1 MRKKHPYYG
10 KSVSTNFPGCPHTVD
25 FVGYFGNQFPK
36 LSPFDGFG
44 CLFPCYGKLMRKHMH
59 FPCNEVYHKM
69 GIQWKKGAYNM
80 GKV

>member
-36 LSPFDGFG
+36 LSPFDG
-44 CLFPCYGKLMRKHMH
+44 LFPCYGKLMRKHMH
-59 FPCNEVYHKM
+59 FPCDEVYHKM